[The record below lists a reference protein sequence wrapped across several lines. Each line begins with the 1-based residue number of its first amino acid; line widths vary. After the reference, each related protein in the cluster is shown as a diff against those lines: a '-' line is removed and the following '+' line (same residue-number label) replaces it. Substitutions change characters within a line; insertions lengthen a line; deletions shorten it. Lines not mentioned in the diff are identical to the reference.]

1 MTLIQTILQNGSLA
15 SCVTA
20 ADGPVCAVNI
30 IVLIV
35 SERYNKGTMER
46 LKDILSNL
54 GPGGDR
60 VEVLEGIKPAL
71 SALSRKDMEVLI
83 VSLNIFQS

>member
-1 MTLIQTILQNGSLA
+1 
-15 SCVTA
+15 
-20 ADGPVCAVNI
+20 
-30 IVLIV
+30 
-35 SERYNKGTMER
+35 MER

-71 SALSRKDMEVLI
+71 SALSRKDMEVLD
-83 VSLNIFQS
+83 VSSNIFLYQQIFLCAGRAEGRGPVPHLRVSADD

>member
-1 MTLIQTILQNGSLA
+1 
-15 SCVTA
+15 
-20 ADGPVCAVNI
+20 
-30 IVLIV
+30 
-35 SERYNKGTMER
+35 MER

-54 GPGGDR
+54 GPAGDR

-83 VSLNIFQS
+83 VSSNIFYPPTNIFVCRTV

>member
-1 MTLIQTILQNGSLA
+1 
-15 SCVTA
+15 
-20 ADGPVCAVNI
+20 
-30 IVLIV
+30 
-35 SERYNKGTMER
+35 MER

-54 GPGGDR
+54 GPAGDR

-83 VSLNIFQS
+83 VSSNIFYPNKYFCV

>member
-1 MTLIQTILQNGSLA
+1 
-15 SCVTA
+15 
-20 ADGPVCAVNI
+20 
-30 IVLIV
+30 
-35 SERYNKGTMER
+35 MER

-54 GPGGDR
+54 GPAGDR

-83 VSLNIFQS
+83 VFSNIFICQQIFLCAGRSEGCGPVPHLRVSADD